1 VKPVRVEPEAKQE
14 LAAAAAWYEERREG
28 LGLEL
33 VAEIDSVLAA
43 ISHSPGRFPLYPGV
57 AGELGVRRAAARR
70 LPYSVAFIE
79 LDTVVRVLAVAHEK
93 RRPGYWLGRVQVR

>member
-33 VAEIDSVLAA
+33 VAEVDAVFAA
-43 ISHSPGRFPLYPGV
+43 VARNPARFPHYPRV
-57 AGELGVRRAAARR
+57 TPELGVRRAAARR
-70 LPYSVAFIE
+70 FPYSIAFIE
-79 LDTVVRVLAVAHEK
+79 LQTVVRVLAVVHER
-93 RRPGYWLGRVQVR
+93 RRPGYWVGRLKRD